1 MTEEEE
7 QQQRKREEQIT
18 RTEQKLLD
26 FCNEIIAKNL
36 YNIANKELKLKPNK
50 SIIKQDDYDDTL
62 YWQMTKSRYNGN
74 HIMIKLYGVNDEL
87 EENEFAICSVYKQLP
102 DNQTIYGK
110 IIKLDGYV
118 FVITKF
124 KTIKPNNYTELK

>member
-1 MTEEEE
+1 MTEE
-7 QQQRKREEQIT
+7 QQQQQQKREEQIT

-36 YNIANKELKLKPNK
+36 YNLANKELKLNK
-50 SIIKQDDYDDTL
+50 SIIKQDEYDDTL
-62 YWQMTKSRYNGN
+62 YWQMTKCIYNGN

-87 EENEFAICSVYKQLP
+87 EENVFAICSVYKQLP